1 MLGAIAGFLAL
12 SWAELKDSARRT
24 ERMVF
29 AEPAGGAGRVAPATF
44 PGPELPVAGTI
55 ALVVVLEAKFF
66 AHEVT
71 LGQSNAMMA
80 LAVVAAFAALR
91 RQRSVWCGIWL
102 ALAIVLKPYPVIV
115 VPYLAFTRRWT
126 AAISAAAAIGGAL
139 LLPAVVY
146 GMGANVTLLADW
158 ATTVT
163 ASTGPNLLN
172 QDNVSVWAMWAKWL
186 GPGPVASSL
195 AAVTAI
201 GLYGGLWSS
210 AMRGESVPGRE
221 YLEMSLLLL
230 LIPLC
235 SPQGWDYGLLVS
247 TPAVM
252 LILTRHSRLGRP
264 WQVAS
269 GVALVVMGFS
279 LFDVMGR
286 PAYASFMALS
296 IISVCALA
304 LVATL
309 VRLRV
314 AGEA

>member
-1 MLGAIAGFLAL
+1 MCSSDLTGKYVYDPHDHHGPTLYYLAL
-12 SWAELKDSARRT
+12 IPIEASGVRT
-24 ERMVF
+24 MADIETWMLRIV
-29 AEPAGGAGRVAPATF
+29 
-44 PGPELPVAGTI
+44 PVAFSI
-55 ALVVVLEAKFF
+55 A
-66 AHEVT
+66 T
-71 LGQSNAMMA
+71 
-80 LAVVAAFAALR
+80 
-91 RQRSVWCGIWL
+91 
-102 ALAIVLKPYPVIV
+102 
-115 VPYLAFTRRWT
+115 
-126 AAISAAAAIGGAL
+126 
-139 LLPAVVY
+139 
-146 GMGANVTLLADW
+146 
-158 ATTVT
+158 
-163 ASTGPNLLN
+163 
-172 QDNVSVWAMWAKWL
+172 
-186 GPGPVASSL
+186 
-195 AAVTAI
+195 
-201 GLYGGLWSS
+201 
-210 AMRGESVPGRE
+210 
-221 YLEMSLLLL
+221 LLL